1 MSTANVLLCNED
13 IAYFL
18 LIVVGFTDITVF
30 TFDINF
36 SLIKMLYWLT
46 KNNADDN
53 PGDDEEMHCV
63 LSRKQLEHAILRN
76 FGGSDEIHP
85 LEEFAACFTSDVC
98 DEVRI
103 VVR

>member
-1 MSTANVLLCNED
+1 MQLKIFYISNVG
-13 IAYFL
+13 
-18 LIVVGFTDITVF
+18 GFVDITVC
-30 TFDINF
+30 TFVIH

-53 PGDDEEMHCV
+53 PGYDEEVHCI

-85 LEEFAACFTSDVC
+85 LEEFAACFTSKTFNVV
-98 DEVRI
+98 DEVCI
-103 VVR
+103 V